1 MTSEERVQYWLPRDA
16 ENDFLED
23 VLGDRALAWV
33 QAQNAET
40 KQRLGDPTESPLYR
54 AALDV
59 LNARDKI
66 PFFSLIGDDAYNFWQ
81 DEAHPRGILRRC
93 RFVDY
98 TAPEPPWE
106 TVLDVDALG
115 AAEGESWVYKG
126 HRLFDLDPAAL
137 ADPAAPLRTLLFLSR
152 GGSDAVVVREFD
164 LRARSFVSDR
174 PFHVSLEA
182 KTTVAWRDAD
192 ALWIGT
198 DLGPGA
204 LTSSGYPR
212 VVREWTRGAPL
223 SVDTTREVFAGAAE
237 DVSVDGR
244 VLRHDGYRY
253 AMLTRA
259 TSFYTQRVRFQ
270 LQALPPTVAA
280 ATAQRAAR
288 WLQRWATLPL
298 PDDVDV
304 APFRDQL
311 LLTLRSDWAL
321 ADGVRY
327 AAGSLLAVPIVDVL
341 DAAEEAAAGADDASA
356 AAAAA
361 AVAPLRLSRVTQLF
375 APTPTTSLDGY
386 AALRDVLVLT
396 TLDAV
401 KTQLRVWRL
410 DDRDDRDG
418 GWRFVDAEPA
428 ALIRGVSLTPLDR
441 HSSNAALLAA
451 SSFLTVRACL
461 AACLAACVAVCL

>member
-1 MTSEERVQYWLPRDA
+1 M
-16 ENDFLED
+16 
-23 VLGDRALAWV
+23 
-33 QAQNAET
+33 
-40 KQRLGDPTESPLYR
+40 
-54 AALDV
+54 
-59 LNARDKI
+59 
-66 PFFSLIGDDAYNFWQ
+66 
-81 DEAHPRGILRRC
+81 
-93 RFVDY
+93 
-98 TAPEPPWE
+98 
-106 TVLDVDALG
+106 DALG

-164 LRARSFVSDR
+164 LRAKSFVSDR

-223 SVDTTREVFAGAAE
+223 SVDTTRELFAGAAE

-253 AMLTRA
+253 ALLTRA

-270 LQALPPTVAA
+270 LQALPPIVSP

-321 ADGVRY
+321 ADGARY

-341 DAAEEAAAGADDASA
+341 DAAEAAEEAAGGAVEGA
-356 AAAAA
+356 AA
-361 AVAPLRLSRVTQLF
+361 APLRLPQVTQLF

-410 DDRDDRDG
+410 DDRDGG

-428 ALIRGVSLTPLDR
+428 ALIRGVSLAPLDR
-441 HSSNAALLAA
+441 HTSNAALLTA
-451 SSFLTVRACL
+451 SSFLTVRVPPCL
-461 AACLAACVAVCL
+461 PLRVAVCL

>member
-1 MTSEERVQYWLPRDA
+1 MTSEERVQYWLPRDE
-16 ENDFLED
+16 ENDFLQD
-23 VLGDRALAWV
+23 VLGDRALSWV
-33 QAQNAET
+33 KQQNAET
-40 KQRLGDPTESPLYR
+40 MQRLGDPTESPLYR
-54 AALDV
+54 AALGV

-98 TAPEPPWE
+98 TLPEPPWE

-126 HRLFDLDPAAL
+126 HRRFDLDPAAD

-164 LRARSFVSDR
+164 LRAKRFVSDR

-182 KTTVAWRDAD
+182 KTQVAWRDVD
-192 ALWIGT
+192 TLWIGT

-204 LTSSGYPR
+204 LTTSGYPR

-223 SVDTTREVFAGAAE
+223 SVETTREVYAGAAD

-270 LQALPPTVAA
+270 LLALPPTVTA

-304 APFRDQL
+304 AAFRDQL
-311 LLTLRSDWAL
+311 LLTLRSDWTL
-321 ADGVRY
+321 ADGARY

-341 DAAEEAAAGADDASA
+341 DAAEAAEAAAASDA
-356 AAAAA
+356 
-361 AVAPLRLSRVTQLF
+361 APASPLQLPRVTQLF

-410 DDRDDRDG
+410 DDGDGG

-428 ALIRGVSLTPLDR
+428 AQIRGVSLTPLDR
-441 HSSNAALLAA
+441 HTSNAALLAA
-451 SSFLTVRACL
+451 SSFLTVRVAPCVAPVSPLCL
-461 AACLAACVAVCL
+461 AVS